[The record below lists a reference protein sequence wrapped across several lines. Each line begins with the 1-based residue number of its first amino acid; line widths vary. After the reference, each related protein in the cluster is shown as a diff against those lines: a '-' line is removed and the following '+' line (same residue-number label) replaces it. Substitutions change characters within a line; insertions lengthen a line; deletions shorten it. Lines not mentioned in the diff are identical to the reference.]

1 MPKKPKILLSELMGE
16 TFKYDSILIDLEK
29 TTFAHPHTRKEWAR
43 QMAQVLSRMTRRQK
57 FIKKFPWKGLF
68 DHGIAGKPIQTGL
81 HFPYDVPEE
90 FKNFFYANKQVLTM
104 YYAGDEETDI
114 ISYLEAPPFDLP
126 PNFIQKLSSVPASP
140 LVGKEYLDYLNQ
152 TFVQI
157 VGEVTNINVIIT
169 IMPTQKPRVPMASV
183 VISPSFDN
191 SKKTVGFNVFS
202 KKLQTGTDEQL
213 RVNHLMLLEQ
223 IGDGFYMDFELSSM
237 NTTFEKFAIK
247 LEESPKLPP
256 KSGSYMDL
264 CNGEE
269 IHDNYFTQKWDK
281 IELHGGN
288 PEFNTFLLEPKK
300 PGSKSRK
307 LLNCIEN
314 RPNRFAGYFRE
325 IDGGDEPECEIIWEV
340 GWEKDY
346 MLDDE
351 QHGRPS
357 QLTNTVSTPIVETNQ
372 VINWI
377 NTLANAERDVVSKID
392 IGSTGPLKIYD
403 VGPTGNS
410 LFYALANS
418 MIHSKILDFTKK
430 QYVDISIPN
439 KFIELNGTTKPVYKL
454 FSEKLRELSN
464 IILQQTF
471 MGVHTRIIQNLT
483 QGPAAG
489 TNDDPV
495 FNQLREQRDNLVE
508 KVYGDMNTLDT
519 ENKIHKSVIEYLT
532 RTTEPFFKFSTLGIE
547 ALCGFFDIA
556 CNLIHFTKERAHTV
570 KEFTSVN
577 AKSKFNYDGLLFETT
592 SEITALDKK
601 TIYLTLIDNHY
612 MSTIPHA
619 TLSQA
624 SYNYLFQTGDLQ
636 INVFDPRSSQ
646 TIKLSISDFH
656 GTDPRIDDSFLEESH
671 DYIQWLFPN
680 KLQSLYGP
688 GNSQKSIYWKGAEFS
703 MPRQLTLSDNDIHF
717 IETSDIAKVNTIKSL
732 MMMLKFYGFQLVV
745 NGDSGIPVSLK
756 VTTFEIFKTQIPH
769 IKMKRLDDASLVKTR
784 FENLRQNRH
793 NYLRITRILKY
804 LNNIK
809 LHAISKLIITK
820 LKSEIELG
828 DLSNNPQIKTSLN
841 EFWLKEL

>member
-1 MPKKPKILLSELMGE
+1 MSKKQKITKKKFSLSDFMGE
-16 TFKYDSILIDLEK
+16 TFDFTSAGMKKSLSSGKKLKSSWSKKI
-29 TTFAHPHTRKEWAR
+29 RKMLNDT
-43 QMAQVLSRMTRRQK
+43 QYVTRRQP
-57 FIKKFPWKGLF
+57 FINQDIQGGVFDLKKLSA
-68 DHGIAGKPIQTGL
+68 GIY
-81 HFPYDVPEE
+81 FPYRDVPQEL
-90 FKNFFYANKQVLTM
+90 KSFFNENRKALAI
-104 YYAGDEETDI
+104 YYPGDEASDI
-114 ISYLEAPPFDLP
+114 GSYLEAPPFDLP
-126 PNFIQKLSSVPASP
+126 VDFVQKLNGVPASP
-140 LVGKEYLDYLNQ
+140 LVGKEYVVYLKQ
-152 TFVQI
+152 AFLKIIESITK
-157 VGEVTNINVIIT
+157 INVVIAMI
-169 IMPTQKPRVPMASV
+169 PLESV
-183 VISPSFDN
+183 IISPDFDIL
-191 SKKTVGFNVFS
+191 KKTVGFTVYS
-202 KKLQTGTDEQL
+202 KKLKTGEAEDL
-213 RVNHLMLLEQ
+213 RVNYLLLFEQ
-223 IGDGFYMDFELSSM
+223 IDDEFFMDFELTSM
-237 NTTFEKFAIK
+237 NASTWCTRKPLTLKSTPE
-247 LEESPKLPP
+247 LST
-256 KSGSYMDL
+256 KSGACIDL
-264 CNGEE
+264 CDGKE
-269 IHDNYFTQKWDK
+269 IPDDYFTQKWDK

-288 PEFNTFLLEPKK
+288 PEFNQFLLEPKK

-464 IILQQTF
+464 SILQQTF

-592 SEITALDKK
+592 PEITALDKK

-732 MMMLKFYGFQLVV
+732 MTMLKFYGFQLVV